1 MVKNSFLTSV
11 LGDFKPKLS
20 NQHNSDRT
28 TYEGSRTDGATSQFG
43 LEQITKEPTHITG
56 IFRTHENLVREYEV
70 YSLLHSKCHY
80 YMTFAKFSF
89 KILYLSP
96 YEREAWHYQKANV
109 EQIRLAISECSR
121 GSHFANINV
130 NEQLQF
136 FTQAIQNIIYYY
148 ISHETYYL

>member
-1 MVKNSFLTSV
+1 
-11 LGDFKPKLS
+11 
-20 NQHNSDRT
+20 
-28 TYEGSRTDGATSQFG
+28 
-43 LEQITKEPTHITG
+43 
-56 IFRTHENLVREYEV
+56 
-70 YSLLHSKCHY
+70 
-80 YMTFAKFSF
+80 MTFAKFSL

-121 GSHFANINV
+121 GNHFANINV

-136 FTQAIQNIIYYY
+136 STQAIQNIIYYY